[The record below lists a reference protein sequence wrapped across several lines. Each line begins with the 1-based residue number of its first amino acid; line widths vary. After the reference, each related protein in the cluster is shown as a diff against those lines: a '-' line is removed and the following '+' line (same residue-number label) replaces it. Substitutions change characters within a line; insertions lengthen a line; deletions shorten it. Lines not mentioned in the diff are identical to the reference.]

1 MLGKNKIMLRI
12 FIYIAMLGAV
22 LGCIADVCLLYAP
35 QAKYELMDYRFLL
48 DISPNS
54 LLWGHYL
61 GIIGIPLE
69 GLGLW
74 VLVRGMW
81 QGRAIAKTLIM
92 FVLAWVLLVGV
103 VYHTAIVW
111 AGSWL
116 RAGQD
121 IEAVR
126 HFFEPLGSGLAV
138 LFLGL
143 ALPFLWLVAKGKT
156 QYSRRLLWFNP
167 ITTYI
172 LAILL
177 YVVLPNVGRYTA
189 VAGFNMAIFIL
200 FLGLLGEKAAFDAN
214 TDNE

>member
-1 MLGKNKIMLRI
+1 MLRI
-12 FIYIAMLGAV
+12 FVYLAMLGAC
-22 LGCIADVCLLYAP
+22 LGCVADVCLLYAP
-35 QAKYELMDYRFLL
+35 TAQYELMDYRFLL
-48 DISPNS
+48 DISPTS

-61 GIIGIPLE
+61 GIFAIPLE

-81 QGRAIAKTLIM
+81 QGREVAKTLIM

-103 VYHTAIVW
+103 VYHAAIVW

-143 ALPFLWLVAKGKT
+143 AVPFLWLVAKGKT

-172 LAILL
+172 LAIVLYILL
-177 YVVLPNVGRYTA
+177 PQIGRYTA
-189 VAGFNMAIFIL
+189 VAGFNLAIFIL
-200 FLGLLGEKAAFDAN
+200 FLGLLNQKTAF
-214 TDNE
+214 E